1 MDNSNQ
7 FEGRK
12 LYSPSM
18 RENIKGLSWRLLISN
33 CYQRITPPAHC
44 AYFQELRSARIQF

>member
-18 RENIKGLSWRLLISN
+18 SENIKGLSCRLFFLIAIN
-33 CYQRITPPAHC
+33 
-44 AYFQELRSARIQF
+44 E